1 VEVFITFTLYVDISL
16 EGNSS
21 AAVLVCSRIL
31 CWMYERAN
39 DSAHYFKTFEII
51 KIFMKTVYMI
61 WKNCYITGV
70 IYRVLHVTHIKI

>member
-1 VEVFITFTLYVDISL
+1 
-16 EGNSS
+16 
-21 AAVLVCSRIL
+21 
-31 CWMYERAN
+31 MYERAN